1 MKVSFEKMTLLL
13 NVSMPSA
20 YTEKAQRQPEGT
32 YFCHKTTFGKV
43 TYLFFLWNKFLRFVV
58 TWDFF
63 FYSYVHTVEMFKGKA
78 DGVKFTQ

>member
-20 YTEKAQRQPEGT
+20 YTAKAQRQPEGT

-43 TYLFFLWNKFLRFVV
+43 TYLFFL
-58 TWDFF
+58 
-63 FYSYVHTVEMFKGKA
+63 
-78 DGVKFTQ
+78 